1 MLLAIESAIT
11 QRLQTALAPL
21 PVDATAA
28 HALAAVSLGNPRVLS
43 RAGTGSY

>member
-28 HALAAVSLGNPRVLS
+28 PALAAVSLGHARVLG
-43 RAGTGSY
+43 RAGTWGY